1 MIQLF
6 IYIYSFFFFF
16 GCAGS
21 LLLHAAFLWLQCLGF
36 SLLWLPLLWSTDSR
50 VWLGNCGGRSLLSHG
65 MWNPPRSGIKPMSSS
80 LAGGFLPLTHQGSP
94 TYSFSYSFPLWFN
107 HRILN
112 KIPWAIQWDL
122 VVYPQDFFAG
132 LFSPRIKQVTGLKR
146 KSNDF
151 LSVVL

>member
-6 IYIYSFFFFF
+6 IYIYSFFFFLAVLGLCCCMQPSS
-16 GCAGS
+16 GCSAWVS
-21 LLLHAAFLWLQCLGF
+21 HCCGF
-36 SLLWLPLLWSTDSR
+36 PCCGADSR
-50 VWLGNCGGRSLLSHG
+50 VWLGNCGRWSLLSHG

-80 LAGGFLPLTHQGSP
+80 LAGGFLPLAHQGSP